1 MDIAVLQDFFPKI
14 GGAHL
19 WLYEAYRRWPSPVR
33 ILTRRY
39 DNDTEEIRDEFAF
52 DKRDHGALQIV
63 RDDIA
68 ISDINLL
75 SGRCLRQFMRIASR
89 IRGLAGGEPAT
100 IHCLRAF
107 PEGFAGLLAKLRR
120 PRSTGL
126 VTFAH
131 GEEILVARSSR
142 QLKFIAS
149 AVYRFSD
156 LVIVNSKSTEALVR
170 ELSPNARIR
179 CVHPGV
185 DSRGFVRS
193 ESVLEEHRKGWK
205 WPTNTVVVSTVARME
220 PRKNQA
226 TVIRAIAE
234 LRREGLPLAYV
245 CGGAGEEKAKLVALV
260 NALGMQDWVRFTG
273 VLTDDE
279 RALTYGASDI
289 YAMPSIM
296 FGQMTEGFGIVFLE
310 AAAVGIPSIAG
321 NVGGQAEAVLDG
333 NTGLVIDGLDLS
345 QVKAAIKRLA
355 LDSTLREQMGQEGIK
370 WAKAHDWAVVSAQI
384 QLAIRECEGLQRMRR

>member
-1 MDIAVLQDFFPKI
+1 MDIALLQDFFPKI

-19 WLYEAYRRWPSPVR
+19 WLYEAYRRWPSPVQ
-33 ILTRRY
+33 ILTRRFE
-39 DNDTEEIRDEFAF
+39 NGAEEIKDEAAF
-52 DKRDHGALQIV
+52 DKRDHGSLRIT

-68 ISDINLL
+68 IYDINLL
-75 SGRCLRQFMRIASR
+75 SVACWRKFMRVATR
-89 IRGLAGGEPAT
+89 LRDLAGKEPAT

-107 PEGFAGLLAKLRR
+107 PEGFAGLLAKLRH
-120 PRSTGL
+120 PRITGL

-131 GEEILVARSSR
+131 GEEILVAKSSR
-142 QLKFIAS
+142 QLKIIAR

-185 DSRGFVRS
+185 DCAGFVRTRS
-193 ESVLEEHRKGWK
+193 AVEEHRKSWK
-205 WPTNTVVVSTVARME
+205 WPADTVVVSTVARME

-226 TVIRAIAE
+226 MVIRAIAE
-234 LRREGLPLAYV
+234 LRQEGLPLAYV
-245 CGGAGEEKAKLVALV
+245 CGSGGEEKTRLVDLV
-260 NALGMQDWVRFTG
+260 NTLGLHEWVRFTG

-321 NVGGQAEAVLDG
+321 NVGGQSEAVLDG
-333 NTGLVIDGLDLS
+333 KTGLIVDGLDIS
-345 QVKAAIKRLA
+345 QVKGAIKRLA
-355 LDSTLREQMGQEGIK
+355 LDPALRNQMGEDGVK
-370 WAKAHDWAVVSAQI
+370 WARAHDWTAVSEQI
-384 QLAIRECEGLQRMRR
+384 RLAIRDCEGLKRMRR

>member
-1 MDIAVLQDFFPKI
+1 MDIALLQDFFPKI

-19 WLYEAYRRWPSPVR
+19 WIYEAYRRWPSPVR
-33 ILTRRY
+33 ILTRRF
-39 DNDTEEIRDEFAF
+39 DDSAAEISDEAAF
-52 DKRDHGALQIV
+52 DKRDHGALRIF

-68 ISDINLL
+68 VFDINLL
-75 SGRCLRQFMRIASR
+75 SGQCLRKFMRIVGK
-89 IRGLAGGEPAT
+89 IRELAGSEPAT

-107 PEGFAGLLAKLRR
+107 PEGLAGLLSKLRH
-120 PRSTGL
+120 PGSTGL

-131 GEEILVARSSR
+131 GEEILVAKSSR

-149 AVYRFSD
+149 TVYRFSD

-170 ELSPNARIR
+170 ELCPKARIK
-179 CVHPGV
+179 CIHPGV
-185 DSRGFVRS
+185 DAHAFLRDKNAV
-193 ESVLEEHRKGWK
+193 EQHRKSWQ
-205 WPTNTVVVSTVARME
+205 WPTDTVVVSTVARME

-245 CGGAGEEKAKLVALV
+245 CGSNGEERANLV
-260 NALGMQDWVRFTG
+260 NLASALGIQEWVRFTG

-279 RALTYGASDI
+279 RALTYGASHI
-289 YAMPSIM
+289 YAMPSIE

-310 AAAVGIPSIAG
+310 AAAVGIPSVAG

-333 NTGLVIDGLDLS
+333 KTGIVVDGLDLS

-355 LDSTLREQMGQEGIK
+355 LDAPLRDQMGQEGIK
-370 WAKAHDWAVVSAQI
+370 WAKEHDWSVVSEQI